1 VAGVIFGSIF
11 FIKVLLENYGL
22 IKYYY
27 AGTMDTSEQVKV
39 TAANGE
45 TQSFSCSYWT
55 GSVRPA
61 YLSLFTFWLTS
72 CANYEVI
79 VYQKETFWLTSC
91 ANIMCLH
98 FVAIG
103 LGAYVQH
110 A

>member
-55 GSVRPA
+55 GSVRPT
-61 YLSLFTFWLTS
+61 YLSLYTFWLTL
-72 CANYEVI
+72 CANYEVLSLFFNLLI
-79 VYQKETFWLTSC
+79 DYFGILIFSKKKLTRLCISFY
-91 ANIMCLH
+91 N
-98 FVAIG
+98 
-103 LGAYVQH
+103 
-110 A
+110 